1 MGPKNPQPVFVKQ
14 IPTFL
19 EQYSHLLKAPNRKN
33 YLDERTDVEDDT
45 PDDFR
50 AKAEA
55 EALKEYEEQQDKEKE
70 EGKEKEKDCHVDGE
84 RPFSYSE
91 VGMSE
96 EAEKLEPIE
105 PELVGSKCIF
115 KKKVHA
121 IEEHTKV
128 DETRKR
134 LKVAAKLS
142 EASKKKLSMLSFADG
157 EEEGC

>member
-1 MGPKNPQPVFVKQ
+1 M
-14 IPTFL
+14 

-33 YLDERTDVEDDT
+33 YLGERIDVEDDT
-45 PDDFR
+45 PDDGFR
-50 AKAEA
+50 AKSEA
-55 EALKEYEEQQDKEKE
+55 EALKEYEEQQEKEKE
-70 EGKEKEKDCHVDGE
+70 QEQEKEKDCHVDGE

-91 VGMSE
+91 VGI
-96 EAEKLEPIE
+96 AEKVEPIE

-121 IEEHTKV
+121 IEEHTKG